1 MISDSVLNRYQN
13 NWKIKSDHV
22 KAPHWPDY
30 QAYSSAATLTN
41 ARRAFLCVK
50 AWKVYWSYEVLSEEH
65 FWASCSRKNKSNDW
79 TGFSNK
85 VSAKPYSDSTFLRR
99 FHLETFGEMLSW
111 KACNSVRKSNNVALN
126 FNCNTELSTKLW
138 KFQFKYYQLLILPS
152 EILPTNQVITKYSA
166 QVCQYKWVIGGC

>member
-99 FHLETFGEMLSW
+99 FHLETFEQLERCSVGKHANQSESLTMLKLHWIST
-111 KACNSVRKSNNVALN
+111 ATQSFQQNCGN
-126 FNCNTELSTKLW
+126 FNSNITNYSFYQVKS
-138 KFQFKYYQLLILPS
+138 YQLIRS
-152 EILPTNQVITKYSA
+152 
-166 QVCQYKWVIGGC
+166 